1 MIHKGFLRS
10 RIRRG
15 ATETRNVSIASKM
28 LLILGVLI
36 SLFALSYMLVN
47 FDKADSIINIWLPFM
62 LAGVAFIFL
71 SIFVKLI
78 DAKRHR

>member
-10 RIRRG
+10 RKKRS

-28 LLILGVLI
+28 LLILGILI
-36 SLFALSYMLVN
+36 SLFALIYMLVN

-62 LAGVAFIFL
+62 LAGVALIFL
-71 SIFVKLI
+71 SIFIKLI
-78 DAKRHR
+78 VAKRHR